1 MYRCALYYAHALQP
15 VPEPHPI
22 PTSCYDLKARTA
34 RKAKKAAK
42 KAKKASATKAAD
54 AQKPADANTAE
65 KAEAEEAAA
74 LGLLQPLEALSLDAD
89 SLRAATVAAVT
100 YCDAQ
105 GATSFADLVERA
117 SKLIA
122 NSQATILS
130 RPGLLSAPYRRRGT
144 CCWRRLP
151 CYDPYATPSLRMSAE
166 IRTLSN
172 HAGTT
177 YSTG

>member
-1 MYRCALYYAHALQP
+1 MEKEEAGRKKVAGARGEAEKEAA
-15 VPEPHPI
+15 VRAE
-22 PTSCYDLKARTA
+22 LKALAETR
-34 RKAKKAAK
+34 AAG
-42 KAKKASATKAAD
+42 
-54 AQKPADANTAE
+54 
-65 KAEAEEAAA
+65 EAAA

-89 SLRAATVAAVT
+89 TLRAATVAAVA

-122 NSQATILS
+122 NPQATILS